1 MNSVWRLQDQKSCF
15 DAMVVMALSGRS
27 NRTFLPT
34 SPHEQPINKEVVFCY
49 RWYTEEVVKV
59 LSVQYLA
66 LVQNRGD
73 VVLPRVTL
81 ARIMDQ
87 WAFSLSSR
95 VDIHLSDHY
104 FSYLHIKVG
113 SECRFVFGNDGLW
126 FLWRGTD
133 GKGSSDDDAIV
144 VALVSMKLL

>member
-59 LSVQYLA
+59 LSVQYMA

-104 FSYLHIKVG
+104 FPFLPKSNVG
-113 SECRFVFGNDGLW
+113 LFWKLFVEVIGGLVC
-126 FLWRGTD
+126 TC
-133 GKGSSDDDAIV
+133 SSWLLEQWIGLVIV
-144 VALVSMKLL
+144 WIS